1 MKNTKVEIKDNE
13 LESVSGGVLSM
24 TNPAADISKE
34 KAENITM
41 ELGDGKDM
49 GSWKTMSGEQFMKW
63 WEETNR
69 SKN

>member
-1 MKNTKVEIKDNE
+1 MKNTKVELKDNE
-13 LESVSGGVLSM
+13 LENVSGGVLSM
-24 TNPAADISKE
+24 VNPVVIPE
-34 KAENITM
+34 TQAEHIAM

-69 SKN
+69 PKN

>member
-1 MKNTKVEIKDNE
+1 
-13 LESVSGGVLSM
+13 M

>member
-13 LESVSGGVLSM
+13 LENVSGGVFSM
-24 TNPAADISKE
+24 ANPVVIPKTQ
-34 KAENITM
+34 AENIAK

-49 GSWKTMSGEQFMKW
+49 GSWKTMSSEQFMKW

-69 SKN
+69 PKN